1 MIIEKNCVVYCVFV
15 KRKKQE
21 ALWQK
26 SRAPSFTG
34 RVETIPVRRGRK
46 ALTNRLRYCIVYCV
60 SNIPND
66 ERKDGFQMTDD
77 AAKEIKTERHG
88 ERLVELDLLKVV
100 AIVAMIVCH
109 AVIMLGAHHENY
121 EGDLAYFI
129 GDYVL
134 GCYLAVAH
142 AFMFAMGV
150 GIVST
155 EKNRPADLVKR
166 GVFLYLAGY
175 VLNFFR
181 YGVYALADGLI
192 EGEFLEE
199 TAYAFLVQ
207 DIFHFAG
214 LALVFTGVL
223 KALRCREWQICLV
236 GVALSFAG
244 APLAFLYSGN
254 AALEY
259 LLGHFVVTTED
270 GSTFAF
276 LNWYVFVGAGLLFG
290 RILRQT
296 KDRDRLYR
304 LLFFVS
310 APCTVVYVV
319 LTFVFGAMFL
329 CKNGWY
335 YAVSFPEAVGLLS
348 IDLTLLSSFYFLQ
361 KRLPERVLL
370 LSTETSR
377 NLTPIYFSQWCVIG
391 FVDSIFC
398 YLLGFV
404 IPYPAAYAFGVALI
418 VVSYWIAKGWRAM
431 QRKIRRRNAPP
442 EPTA

>member
-1 MIIEKNCVVYCVFV
+1 M
-15 KRKKQE
+15 
-21 ALWQK
+21 
-26 SRAPSFTG
+26 
-34 RVETIPVRRGRK
+34 
-46 ALTNRLRYCIVYCV
+46 TN
-60 SNIPND
+60 
-66 ERKDGFQMTDD
+66 D
-77 AAKEIKTERHG
+77 AVKEIKTENYG
-88 ERLVELDLLKVV
+88 ERLTELDLLKVV

-121 EGDLAYFI
+121 ESDLAYFI
-129 GDYVL
+129 GDYVF

-150 GIVST
+150 GIVFT
-155 EKNRPADLVKR
+155 DKNRPADLVKR
-166 GVFLYLAGY
+166 GVFLYLAGF

-181 YGVYALADGLI
+181 YGIYALADGLI
-192 EGEFLEE
+192 EGEFLPE

-214 LALVFTGVL
+214 LALIFTGVL

-244 APLAFLYSGN
+244 TPLAFLYSGN

-259 LLGHFVVTTED
+259 ILGHFVFTTED

-290 RILRQT
+290 RLLRQT

-304 LLFFVS
+304 RLFFVS

-329 CKNGWY
+329 CKNRSY
-335 YAVSFPEAVGLLS
+335 YALGFPEAVGLLS

-361 KRLPERVLL
+361 KRLPERLL
-370 LSTETSR
+370 AVSTEMSR
-377 NLTPIYFSQWCVIG
+377 NLTPIYVAQWCVIG
-391 FVDSIFC
+391 FVDSVFC
-398 YLLGFV
+398 YLLEFV

-418 VVSYWIAKGWRAM
+418 VVSYWIAKGWRAL
-431 QRKIRRRNAPP
+431 QRRIRRRKAP
-442 EPTA
+442 TV